1 MKIKATTILAG
12 LCLLQ
17 SAMGLIYAQ
26 TWQNLITNIE
36 NRQVT
41 TLNGMWKYIVD
52 PYESGYYDYRRQVRD
67 QQSWQNT
74 AEALYLAHKPAHK
87 GERVEYDFDKSDNII
102 VPGIGIH
109 KRRSSFTMR
118 ELSGTTRNLSSLL
131 LQACQGSF
139 SILGRQTTR
148 AMFI

>member
-87 GERVEYDFDKSDNII
+87 G
-102 VPGIGIH
+102 
-109 KRRSSFTMR
+109 
-118 ELSGTTRNLSSLL
+118 
-131 LQACQGSF
+131 
-139 SILGRQTTR
+139 
-148 AMFI
+148 